1 MGSLGKNSAFILLL
15 TIISPLI
22 LQPVTAISTTSSN
35 NSQRNWSM
43 SGSDPCHDRVG
54 TDSFT
59 TNSVNIPEQI
69 WQSNLKWE
77 KAPTEFQYR
86 GRSLTEPIVVDG
98 VVYVGASSHVTIDR
112 YHGQA
117 WTDIY
122 ALNASNG
129 LMIWDFRDNS
139 SSRLTP
145 PAVVNGAVFFAN
157 GNYICSLNAKDGST
171 LWTIPASSAVISYP
185 VIVQNEL
192 FIDGK
197 GGLLALNTTN
207 GQTIWK
213 YTNSSQFSTPAVANG
228 MVYVGSFDENIYGLN
243 MSTGEK
249 IWSYHSGDFHPEP
262 AVADEIVYGITSE
275 ANIYAFNARQGTK
288 IWNYSIYDGWATDD
302 QPYFAISSG
311 LLYARNG
318 LNKIYAIN
326 ALSGN
331 KIWYK
336 TFENSTYH
344 GISAPTAVNGV
355 VYLGTDTGIYALKGN
370 SGEVVWNYS
379 TPSNFGPPVIVNGV
393 LYATSNEQVY
403 AIQIPSS
410 TIEPNPESTIIES
423 VSVAVAATVLILI
436 IVISALLYRRHRKT
450 AKKPYKQITQTL
462 SHWSLSL
469 SKQLHTINLRHVLKS
484 CLYQLLSVFYC

>member
-1 MGSLGKNSAFILLL
+1 
-15 TIISPLI
+15 
-22 LQPVTAISTTSSN
+22 
-35 NSQRNWSM
+35 M

-54 TDSFT
+54 TDSLT

-77 KAPTEFQYR
+77 KTPTEFLYR

-98 VVYVGASSHVTIDR
+98 VVYIGASSSVTIDR
-112 YHGQA
+112 YHGQS
-117 WTDIY
+117 WIDVY

-129 LMIWDFRDNS
+129 LMIWDFRDIS
-139 SSRLTP
+139 SSSVTP
-145 PAVVNGAVFFAN
+145 PAVVNGAVFFAT
-157 GNYICSLNAKDGST
+157 GNYIYSLNATDAST
-171 LWTIPASSAVISYP
+171 LWTIPGSGWISHP

-192 FIDGK
+192 FIDSAGF
-197 GGLLALNTTN
+197 LLALNTTN
-207 GQTIWK
+207 GQKIWN
-213 YTNSSQFSTPAVANG
+213 YTSNMGFSTPAVANG

-262 AVADEIVYGITSE
+262 AVADEIVYGITSG
-275 ANIYAFNARQGTK
+275 ANIYALNARQGTK
-288 IWNYSIYDGWATDD
+288 IWNYSIYDGWATDQ

-331 KIWYK
+331 KIWNK
-336 TFENSTYH
+336 TFESSTYH

-370 SGEVVWNYS
+370 SGEVVWDYS
-379 TPSNFGPPVIVNGV
+379 TSSSFGPPVIVNGV
-393 LYATSNEQVY
+393 LYATSNEQVH

-410 TIEPNPESTIIES
+410 TIEANPESMIIEY
-423 VSVAVAATVLILI
+423 VSVAVTVTVLILI
-436 IVISALLYRRHRKT
+436 IVISALLCRRHRKT
-450 AKKPYKQITQTL
+450 AKNPHQQIMQTL
-462 SHWSLSL
+462 NSHKWRKCLSFSF
-469 SKQLHTINLRHVLKS
+469 SK
-484 CLYQLLSVFYC
+484 